1 MITELEK
8 QALELLAYLEEYW
21 RMHYPELKLHEHL
34 TDMLH
39 AARQALA
46 QDSDDARLII
56 AYSRSLKHEIK
67 PAELKKAN
75 TAVKRLLKSLGLMTV
90 SLMPL
95 SFITLPGLFA
105 LAHYFNINLLPE
117 NPGQETGRH
126 KKSSPSTH
134 GS

>member
-1 MITELEK
+1 MISELER
-8 QALELLAYLEEYW
+8 QAAELLAYLEEYW
-21 RMHYPELKLHEHL
+21 RVHYPELKLHEHL

-56 AYSRSLKHEIK
+56 TAYSRSLKHEIK
-67 PAELKKAN
+67 PAELKRAN
-75 TAVKRLLKSLGLMTV
+75 AAVKRLLKSLGLMTV

-105 LAHYFNINLLPE
+105 LARYFDIELLPE
-117 NPGQETGRH
+117 KPPGKTRQRG
-126 KKSSPSTH
+126 KSLS
-134 GS
+134 